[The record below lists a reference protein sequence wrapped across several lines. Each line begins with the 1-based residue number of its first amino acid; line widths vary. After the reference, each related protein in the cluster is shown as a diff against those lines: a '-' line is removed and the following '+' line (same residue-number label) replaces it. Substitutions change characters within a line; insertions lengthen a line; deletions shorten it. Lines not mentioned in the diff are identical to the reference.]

1 MFRSLIRRSNVAKP
15 PTRGLEFLQ
24 NRFTNKGTAFSL
36 KERKALGLEGVLPP
50 AVETLDTQV
59 KRCWHQFKLL
69 NQPINRYQLLRGIL
83 DKNAT
88 LYYAVL
94 MHNLS
99 ETLPVVYTP
108 TVGEVCQRY
117 GELYQN
123 DHALYL
129 DLKSKGNVSGLVKNL
144 GMKDVDIIVVTDG
157 SRILGLGDLG
167 CNGVG
172 ISIGKSSLYV
182 AGAGLQPSRVLPV
195 VLDVG
200 TNTDKIRENPFY
212 FASRQKRC
220 GDAEFYGL
228 MDEFMEAVT
237 KQWPGAVVQFEDFS
251 NNHCFNILSRYQEK
265 YRCFNDDIQGTG
277 AVIAA
282 GFLNAVKLSKMSPKD
297 HRIIFVGAGSAATG
311 VAQSMADLAALKYG
325 GNAEDYKGNFYFIDS
340 KGLVTN
346 TRGDKLDAHKV
357 SWARKD
363 ISAEDNQKLKTL
375 DDVVKR
381 VKPTALIG
389 LGGVPSVFT
398 EGIIKFMTTYCER
411 PIVFPLSNPTS
422 QAEVTPDEAYRWTNG
437 KAIIAS
443 GSPFP
448 ETVLDGKTLKP
459 SQGNNLYVFPGIGLG
474 CCIAAPSHIPQGTLV
489 AAASAL
495 SDLVT
500 PEELEK
506 GLLYPSIDEVREVSA
521 HVAVAC
527 IQHLQSVG
535 LAKAG
540 LPTEKD
546 ALLKHV
552 LDAMWVPEYLP
563 EEYYLS

>member
-1 MFRSLIRRSNVAKP
+1 MGSLWKSCTSVLSNP
-15 PTRGLEFLQ
+15 YL
-24 NRFTNKGTAFSL
+24 NRGTAFTL
-36 KERKALGLEGVLPP
+36 EQRKLLGIVGKLPP
-50 AVETLDTQV
+50 VVETLEQQV
-59 KRCWHQFKLL
+59 ERVWQ
-69 NQPINRYQLLRGIL
+69 QLKHYENPL
-83 DKNAT
+83 DQYIHLSAVQAQNAT
-88 LYYAVL
+88 LFYALV
-94 MHNLS
+94 MAHIN
-99 ETLPVVYTP
+99 EILPIIYTP
-108 TVGEVCQRY
+108 TVGEACQKLSNIFLHNH
-117 GELYQN
+117 GVFLN
-123 DHALYL
+123 HLC
-129 DLKSKGNVSGLVKNL
+129 KGQFREVMSQIYHGDVK
-144 GMKDVDIIVVTDG
+144 IIVITDG

-182 AGAGLQPSRVLPV
+182 AGAGLEPSQVMPV

-212 FASRQKRC
+212 FGIKQKRC

-311 VAQSMADLAALKYG
+311 VAECIAKLEARLHNLNYEDLLPT
-325 GNAEDYKGNFYFIDS
+325 FYFIDS

-363 ISAEDNQKLKTL
+363 ISAEDSQKLKTL

-474 CCIAAPSHIPQGTLV
+474 CALCSPRYIPDDLLVV
-489 AAASAL
+489 AAVSLNTMTSEDHL
-495 SDLVT
+495 S
-500 PEELEK
+500 K
-506 GLLYPSIDEVREVSA
+506 GALYPPLDNIRDISAQIATDVILEAQRLGIDGNTTLPRERNLLLSEVKKNQWSPMYSE
-521 HVAVAC
+521 
-527 IQHLQSVG
+527 Q
-535 LAKAG
+535 
-540 LPTEKD
+540 
-546 ALLKHV
+546 
-552 LDAMWVPEYLP
+552 
-563 EEYYLS
+563 LSLC